1 MIAFCIF
8 SGDSFKSLAIEGN
21 DVLRIVESSICMKI
35 AVPRII
41 GRNFLTD
48 EFGVLMD
55 SDIKQK

>member
-35 AVPRII
+35 AVAKIS
-41 GRNFLTD
+41 GRNFFT
-48 EFGVLMD
+48 EGFGVLMV
-55 SDIKQK
+55 SGIKQK